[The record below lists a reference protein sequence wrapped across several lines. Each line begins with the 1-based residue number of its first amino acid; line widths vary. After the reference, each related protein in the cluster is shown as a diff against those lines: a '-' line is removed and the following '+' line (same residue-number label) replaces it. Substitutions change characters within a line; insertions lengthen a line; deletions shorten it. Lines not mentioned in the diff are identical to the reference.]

1 VKRGGL
7 LLLLVWGVLVPI
19 AAVGLLVGHPLGL
32 LLALVAP
39 PLAFPWALARHVAAP
54 LGLVRPS
61 FLLGRMA
68 EVTFGRDPGGGAAL
82 AASLA
87 LLRRPT
93 PSLVVWVDARLAALE
108 QAGGAAVAA
117 AGLRSAATGDV
128 DGARQL
134 LRSVAQIAGAD
145 TPPVAARLAAD
156 WLAADA
162 AERGAWEELASL
174 VPATRTVRFLD
185 ALNRRQAVWLWWLIA
200 PRRRA
205 TWALVRQALAEQ
217 APAQQEQ
224 APPPSDPA
232 PREANPYRDGG
243 SGDRLAGALAAHL
256 ELDVHRGVLLPERLS
271 AAAARW
277 DAALED
283 PSVRGLAEQRARA
296 LGVNAAPA
304 LSALASGV
312 TEDLA
317 EMAIASGQPL
327 AGGHGIAGAAA
338 ARAREILLAEVELA
352 ARVLVARGM
361 RRLPALVEW
370 REALGLEERCA
381 RIGRL
386 AGLPARRLVFEE
398 VHAAL
403 CPLACRLW
411 NDREERPLADALFRW
426 LLAEAEAVGNSRLAD
441 HERRNVIAG
450 R

>member
-1 VKRGGL
+1 MKRGGL

-19 AAVGLLVGHPLGL
+19 AAVGLLVGHPLGIVL
-32 LLALVAP
+32 GVVVP
-39 PLAFPWALARHVAAP
+39 PLAFPWALARHVTAP
-54 LGLVRPS
+54 LGMVRLS

-68 EVTFGRDPGGGAAL
+68 EVTFGRDPMGGAAL
-82 AASLA
+82 ASALA
-87 LLRRPT
+87 LLRRPL
-93 PSLVVWVDARLAALE
+93 PARVVWLDARLAALT

-117 AGLRSAATGDV
+117 AGFRAAATGDL
-128 DGARQL
+128 DGARVL
-134 LRSVAQIAGAD
+134 LRSVGQISSAD

-162 AERGAWEELASL
+162 AERGAWEELATV

-185 ALNRRQAVWLWWLIA
+185 ALQKRQAVWLWWLIA
-200 PRRRA
+200 PRRHA
-205 TWALVRQALAEQ
+205 TWALVQQVLAEQ
-217 APAQQEQ
+217 APVERATQ
-224 APPPSDPA
+224 PSAPA
-232 PREANPYRDGG
+232 PREAHPYRDGG
-243 SGDRLAGALAAHL
+243 SADRLAGAIAAHL
-256 ELDVHRGVLLPERLS
+256 ELHAAAPLADRL
-271 AAAARW
+271 AATAARW

-283 PSVRGLAEQRARA
+283 PLVRGLAEERARA
-296 LGVNAAPA
+296 LGVRAAPA
-304 LSALASGV
+304 LASLASNV
-312 TEDLA
+312 AEDLA
-317 EMAIASGQPL
+317 ELALAADRPL

-352 ARVLVARGM
+352 SRVLVARGT

-370 REALGLEERCA
+370 REALALEERCA
-381 RIGRL
+381 RVGRL

-426 LLAEAEAVGNSRLAD
+426 LLAEAEAVGNSRLAE
-441 HERRNVIAG
+441 HERRNVVTP